1 MDEKRNVEYKFR
13 VTKSESEVIEKR
25 FEDAPVN
32 SMSAFLRQQV
42 VHGIY
47 LEFDKDE
54 LQSIRQAIQA
64 SANNINQIARRVNS
78 TERIYAD
85 DMKQI
90 DEKVDE
96 IWQQLRSIQS
106 ILLKLNPY
114 VM

>member
-1 MDEKRNVEYKFR
+1 
-13 VTKSESEVIEKR
+13 
-25 FEDAPVN
+25 
-32 SMSAFLRQQV
+32 MSAFLRQQV